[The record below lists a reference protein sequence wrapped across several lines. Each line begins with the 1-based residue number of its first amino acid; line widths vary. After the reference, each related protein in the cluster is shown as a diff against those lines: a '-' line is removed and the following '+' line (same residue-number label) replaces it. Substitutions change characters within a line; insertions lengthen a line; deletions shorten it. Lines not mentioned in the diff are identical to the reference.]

1 MAKPKKRNYD
11 TLKFTAAVV
20 AGSIAI
26 GGIAAAVAANTQG
39 TVLQPQIGFAEVS
52 GNGVT
57 INRCFA
63 LDANH
68 PENVYTINGPTQFS
82 TVQNPEARTGLEFKK
97 LSHSDSDDGFDLGT
111 MHYGSQPTYLAIGK
125 LITLKENLHNGKAK
139 FITGHYRNEEDNVD
153 TECTVHATAANRI
166 PGSIDGNAVR
176 ITVDRNDFKHV
187 TGMEGPITG
196 ETAFGDDLN
205 SVTFKQ

>member
-1 MAKPKKRNYD
+1 MAKPKKKNYD
-11 TLKFTAAVV
+11 TLIFTGAVV
-20 AGSIAI
+20 TA
-26 GGIAAAVAANTQG
+26 IAAGVGVTALVAANTQG
-39 TVLQPQIGFAEVS
+39 TVLQPQVGFAEVS
-52 GNGVT
+52 GSGVT

-97 LSHSDSDDGFDLGT
+97 LSHGESDDGFDLGT

-125 LITLKENLHNGKAK
+125 LITLKENLHSGKAK

-166 PGSIDGNAVR
+166 PDSIDGNAVR

-187 TGMEGPITG
+187 TGMEGPITPST
-196 ETAFGDDLN
+196 EFGDTLN